1 MCLTRKPKI
10 NLKTAGSG
18 FVLAVT
24 VLTAVTFG
32 VSYAKDSISTKIEV
46 EVSSEV
52 ERALSELLIKESE
65 VETEAEEVTEGVE
78 GEVTLEV
85 EETELSLDELMIQR
99 QTEDETVGFD
109 KQHVLSISE
118 SANSGTTMLMVR
130 DDCEIYHS
138 YVVELSEDDRDLLE
152 RLVMGEAGTEGY
164 IGACLVAQAIRDAIT
179 YYGYTSIENVIL
191 GLQYKGRTDEEPNED
206 VKKAVDYIFD
216 DGGMAVSHKILYF
229 YNYEETVSDFHE
241 SQHYV
246 ITHGR
251 HKFFDRAEE
260 E

>member
-1 MCLTRKPKI
+1 MCLTKKPKI

-18 FVLAVT
+18 LA
-24 VLTAVTFG
+24 LAMALITASAFG
-32 VSYAKDSISTKIEV
+32 LSYARDSISTEIEV
-46 EVSSEV
+46 EVSKEV
-52 ERALSELLIKESE
+52 ERVLSELVIKESE
-65 VETEAEEVTEGVE
+65 VETEEVTE
-78 GEVTLEV
+78 EVTLEV
-85 EETELSLDELMIQR
+85 EETEFSLDELIRQR
-99 QTEDETVGFD
+99 QTEDETVGVD
-109 KQHVLSISE
+109 NQHVLSIRE
-118 SANSGTTMLMVR
+118 SANSGTTLLMVR
-130 DDCEIYHS
+130 DGCEIYHS

-206 VKKAVDYIFD
+206 VKKAVAYIFD
-216 DGGMAVSHKILYF
+216 EGGMAVSHKILYF
-229 YNYEETVSDFHE
+229 YSYEETVSDFHE

-246 ITHGR
+246 ITYGS